1 MRARQDNLNELT
13 NSEKSLKKQVAQ
25 LGWQISRDTANVHLS
40 MAKMQQYEEAF
51 NSIKIGTNL
60 NNIDQLVSE
69 FVDAENL
76 NISLYN
82 YVKDLTHEMDE
93 LETEIMSIKQEIEKF
108 RGHGI
113 NNEKNRD
120 NMLS

>member
-1 MRARQDNLNELT
+1 
-13 NSEKSLKKQVAQ
+13 
-25 LGWQISRDTANVHLS
+25 
-40 MAKMQQYEEAF
+40 MAKMQKYEEAF

-82 YVKDLTHEMDE
+82 YVKDLTMEMDT
-93 LETEIMSIKQEIEKF
+93 LESEIMTIKKDIEKF

-113 NNEKNRD
+113 NNE
-120 NMLS
+120 